1 MDLPGTLLQLVQDPD
16 SRRVLFGLA
25 VFLLLIAWLLR
36 RVSRRWGVGQ
46 RNIHIGGDNTGI
58 AVNGS
63 VGGDITQMRTS
74 SHGEFAGDKGSE
86 KGTTVRLL
94 EILSQ
99 LSGIAGLV
107 VAAAAFYLEYMQ

>member
-1 MDLPGTLLQLVQDPD
+1 MDLPDTLLQLVQDPD
-16 SRRVLFGLA
+16 HRRVLFGLA

-36 RVSRRWGVGQ
+36 RVSRRWGAGQ

-63 VGGDITQMRTS
+63 VGGDKI
-74 SHGEFAGDKGSE
+74 
-86 KGTTVRLL
+86 RLL

-107 VAAAAFYLEYMQ
+107 VATAAFYLQYMQ